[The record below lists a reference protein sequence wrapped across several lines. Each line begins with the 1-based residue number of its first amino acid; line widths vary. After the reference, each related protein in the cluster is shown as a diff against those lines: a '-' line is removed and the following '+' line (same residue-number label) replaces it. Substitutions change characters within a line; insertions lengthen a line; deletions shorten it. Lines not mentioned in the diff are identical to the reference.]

1 MKCEGYGPDYKPRY
15 GGSERVE
22 LLKSGIKIRL
32 SDIKSYFDNK
42 DAVADVME
50 FQRWTVLGFPYS
62 DWARCPNRLV
72 ELVEAL
78 IPIYRAYH
86 PEDPLRGR
94 GLSALFR

>member
-22 LLKSGIKIRL
+22 LLRSGIKIRL
-32 SDIKSYFDNK
+32 SDIKSYYDNE
-42 DAVADVME
+42 DAVTDVLE

-72 ELVEAL
+72 GLVEAL
-78 IPIYRAYH
+78 LPIHKLYH
-86 PEDPLRGR
+86 PEDFPGGR
-94 GLSALFR
+94 GLSALLR